1 LKRTKPIPKTAF
13 GRASKLV
20 GLGLNLVAR
29 EAASKVLEKIG
40 KLEPDTLLGRRI
52 KQTSELVETLSQLK
66 GAAMKA
72 GQILSLE
79 FSDLLPPE
87 LTEVLRSLHDQ
98 STFMEFDEVTKILTR
113 ELSPE
118 LFNEISDISKIPLAA
133 ASIGQV
139 HLARFR
145 SRDIVLKIQFP
156 GVSKSIDSDLKII
169 QKVLKYTLKFQNRP
183 DIEIDSLLK
192 ELRRAL
198 KQETDYKRE
207 AKSLQ
212 DFSRL
217 VADTPNYRVPDI
229 YPEISTKKV
238 LAMSYEEGLKLKTWI
253 STERSN
259 AQNEVFA
266 STVLKLL
273 FKELFEWGF
282 VQTDPNYGNFLY
294 RPDQSQLVLLDFG
307 AANRYSIKVRKQIF
321 GLLSAALER
330 NEQSLLDRA
339 YSANILD
346 CREGAIVQKKFVDMM
361 EIIVKI
367 FRKEHQPFD
376 FSNSEYLKTIR
387 DSTLDFASS
396 VKYTAPA
403 KQLIFLNRKLG
414 GMFHLLKDMRITHD
428 LNQYW
433 LQLEDLEL

>member
-1 LKRTKPIPKTAF
+1 MKRTKPIPKTAL
-13 GRASKLV
+13 GRASKLI
-20 GLGLNLVAR
+20 GLGINLVAR
-29 EAASKVLEKIG
+29 EAASKVLDKIG
-40 KLEPDTLLGRRI
+40 KLESDTLLGRRI

-87 LTEVLRSLHDQ
+87 LTEILRNLHDQ
-98 STFMEFDEVTKILTR
+98 STFMEYEEVAKILR
-113 ELSPE
+113 KELSGE
-118 LFNEISDISKIPLAA
+118 LLEEISDISKTPIAA

-139 HLARFR
+139 HLAKFR

-169 QKVLKYTLKFQNRP
+169 QKILTYTLKFQNRP
-183 DIEIDSLLK
+183 DIEIDPLLK
-192 ELRRAL
+192 ELRRVL

-217 VADTPNYRVPDI
+217 VANSPSYRVPEI
-229 YPEISTKKV
+229 YPEISSKRV
-238 LAMSYEEGLKLKTWI
+238 LAMSYERGLKLKTWI
-253 STERSN
+253 ATERDN
-259 AQNEVFA
+259 VQNEVFA

-294 RPDQSQLVLLDFG
+294 RPDLSQLVLLDFG
-307 AANRYSIKVRKQIF
+307 AANRYSIKMRKQII

-330 NEQSLLDRA
+330 NEQSLLERA

-346 CREGAIVQKKFVDMM
+346 HREGEVVQRKFIDMM

-367 FRKEHQPFD
+367 FRKEQQPFD

-387 DSTLDFASS
+387 DSSLDFAAA
-396 VKYTAPA
+396 VKFTAPA
-403 KQLIFLNRKLG
+403 KELIFLNRKLG
-414 GMFHLLKDMRITHD
+414 GMFHLLKDMKVTHD
-428 LNQYW
+428 LNW
-433 LQLEDLEL
+433 LALEDLDL